1 MEEKTVL
8 TPRPRKSPGA
18 AAWLSIL
25 FPFGAGALYNEQK
38 NKALTHFFIFSGLIY
53 ALTRGGSGVVFGFG
67 IAAFYFYQ
75 IFDNVQSAKAINE
88 AATGRPV
95 AQAGLPPEDITSTGS
110 IFWGL
115 FLIVL
120 GGLLTLANFE
130 VVPYKTLLNFWPV
143 AVIIIDAAQR
153 IRDFLPQL
161 DELITEGIVIIDP
174 VEVIRYVG
182 RPTAGHP

>member
-1 MEEKTVL
+1 MEEKTVV

-38 NKALTHFFIFSGLIY
+38 NKALTHFFVFFGFVY
-53 ALTRGGSGVVFGFG
+53 ALTRGGSGVVFGLG
-67 IAAFYFYQ
+67 IAALYFYQ

-88 AATGRPV
+88 AAAVRPG
-95 AQAGLPPEDITSTGS
+95 AQASLPSEDIASTGS

-130 VVPYKTLLNFWPV
+130 VIPYKTLLDCWPV
-143 AVIIIDAAQR
+143 AVIIIGLKLVFDSVAR
-153 IRDFLPQL
+153 SKKN
-161 DELITEGIVIIDP
+161 V
-174 VEVIRYVG
+174 
-182 RPTAGHP
+182 